1 MNTQENLNIASNS
14 KHFPKLYGKL
24 HVLLDYCGDY
34 FSGRKHRI
42 RPAIKR
48 TIKKVGKLDS
58 FWQYV
63 GDFLSGNKYGY
74 EK

>member
-1 MNTQENLNIASNS
+1 MDIQENLNIASNS
-14 KHFPKLYGKL
+14 KHFPSLYGKL
-24 HVLLDYCGDY
+24 QVLLDYCEDY
-34 FSGRKHRI
+34 FNGRKHRI

-48 TIKKVGKLDS
+48 TIRKVGKLRS